1 MEALQ
6 RLHNRGSISTGYDID
21 NSIMMDIEGNRVKRT
36 LGTPTNAKK
45 GTYSTWIK
53 RSEID
58 PNLGFMQ
65 FGDDASGDY
74 LITRCVRSH
83 YNGRWVVRGEISG
96 VDSEYFQA
104 HAVMIDPALWY
115 HWVIAVDTTQ
125 STAADRMKVYVNGHL
140 FTASEAVTDNRSNI
154 TQNADL
160 GWWASGKEVIV
171 GEGVYDWSGYIAETY
186 FIDGQQLDAT
196 DFGEYDSDSGIW
208 KPKAYTGT
216 YGNNGFFLE
225 FKNSSNFGEDSSPN
239 NHSFTVDNMD
249 STHSSTD
256 TPTNSFATFNCL
268 SNTNATYGGTTLL
281 GSGIQH
287 GATQWQDADTNTWG
301 SNIST
306 LGVRNGK
313 WYAEFSNIGSE
324 CMAGVTI
331 QENNSYYLNNYIGQ
345 RSDTEHPGIGYYGN
359 NGYKYYNAT
368 SGTYGS
374 SYTTT
379 DVIGVALDMDN
390 GYVYFSKNGTWQNS
404 GDPTSGSSGTGGIAL
419 PTSLR
424 ASMNHWGIGV
434 SKYNNDKLV
443 KANWGG
449 LPGFTISS
457 GNADGNGYGNF
468 EYAPPSGYYA
478 MCTKNIAEFDPP
490 AVDDPSAHFQVQK
503 YSGAN
508 SGSTDTLVVT
518 FDGNS
523 DLQPDLLITKR
534 RDAAGE
540 NVIIDSSRGNTKIL
554 YLGAYST
561 DSEATAGAS
570 PQLQSFDSDGFTSYG
585 YDPYT
590 NISGATYVAM
600 GWKANGGTTSTNTD
614 GDINSTVQVNQ
625 DAGISIVQYFPTDG
639 TARTIGHG
647 LGTTPGLIVVRN
659 RSKQENTIQWLR
671 SETNS
676 QGGQTIDTVAQY
688 NGTTTAYITSANS
701 TTFGVGTDPS
711 VNGNYS
717 ALGYI
722 AYCFAEKQGFSK
734 FGMYHGNG
742 EVDEHGPFIYT
753 GFKPAFVYI
762 KYASSS
768 AHGTYFDEERPGWN
782 QYDLSARLFFSQNIG
797 ESTSQDVCTMFSTGF
812 QIRSTDL
819 DYNTE
824 NGRYLYWAFA
834 AQPMVTSSGIPMTG
848 SWK

>member
-1 MEALQ
+1 MIIPDSNSAS
-6 RLHNRGSISTGYDID
+6 GSYTID
-21 NSIMMDIEGNRVKRT
+21 NSIMMDIEANRVKRT
-36 LGTPTNAKK
+36 LGTPTSAKK

-65 FGDDASGDY
+65 FGNDASGDY
-74 LITRCVRSH
+74 LITRCVRSQ

-140 FTASEAVTDNRSNI
+140 FTASETVTDNRSNI

-196 DFGEYDSDSGIW
+196 DFGKYDSDSGIW
-208 KPKAYTGT
+208 VPKAYTGT

-225 FKNSSNFGEDSSPN
+225 FKNTSNFGEDSSPN
-239 NHSFTVDNMD
+239 NHTFTVDNMD
-249 STHSSTD
+249 SSHSSTD
-256 TPTNSFATFNCL
+256 TPTNSFATFNVM
-268 SNTNATYGGTTLL
+268 SNTNATYGATAYV
-281 GSGIQH
+281 GSGIAH
-287 GATQWQDADTNTWG
+287 GATHWQDADTNTWS

-306 LGVRNGK
+306 LGVKNGK

-324 CMAGVTI
+324 CMVGVTI
-331 QENNSYYLNNYIGQ
+331 QENNGYYLNNYMGQ
-345 RSDTEHPGIGYYGN
+345 RSDTEHPGIAYYGT

-368 SGTYGS
+368 SATYGS
-374 SYTTT
+374 TYTTT

-404 GDPTSGSSGTGGIAL
+404 GDPTSGATGTGGLAI

-424 ASMNHWGIGV
+424 ASMNAWGIGV

-457 GNADGNGYGNF
+457 GNADANGYGNF

-490 AVDDPSAHFQVQK
+490 AVDDPSAYFQISK
-503 YSGAN
+503 WSAT
-508 SGSTDTLVVT
+508 GSTQSITH
-518 FDGNS
+518 DGNS
-523 DLQPDLLITKR
+523 DMQPDFVWIKQTS
-534 RDAAGE
+534 GTE
-540 NVIIDSSRGNTKIL
+540 NNIYFDSTRGVEKGL
-554 YLGAYST
+554 KT
-561 DSEATAGAS
+561 DSNAS
-570 PQLQSFDSDGFTSYG
+570 ETTYNSSLTSFNSDGFTLGTSNAVNG
-585 YDPYT
+585 
-590 NISGATYVAM
+590 SGSFVSWA
-600 GWKANGGTTSTNTD
+600 WKANGGTTSTNSD
-614 GDINSTVQVNQ
+614 GDIDSLVQVNT
-625 DAGISIVQYFPTDG
+625 DAGFSIVRYNPSNT
-639 TARTIGHG
+639 TSRNIGHG
-647 LGTTPGLIVVRN
+647 LGEVPGMIWVRN
-659 RSKQENTIQWLR
+659 RSKLEDTICWLR
-671 SETNS
+671 SEGNGGWRINS
-676 QGGQTIDTVAQY
+676 NASY
-688 NGTTTAYITSANS
+688 NSATSTLVNGATS
-701 TTFGVGTDPS
+701 TTFNVGSDLS
-711 VNGNYS
+711 VNGNYT
-717 ALGYI
+717 ALGFI
-722 AYCFAEKQGFSK
+722 AYCFVEKQGYSK

-742 EVDEHGPFIYT
+742 EIDDHGPFIYT
-753 GFKPAFVYI
+753 GFKPAFVLV

-768 AHGTYFDEERPGWN
+768 AWAIVLDDERPGYN
-782 QYDLSARLFFSQNIG
+782 KYDTSNRSFPGLAQA
-797 ESTSQDVCTMFSTGF
+797 ESTSQDIITMLSTGF

-834 AQPMVTSSGIPMTG
+834 KHPMVTSSGVPMTG
-848 SWK
+848 SWR